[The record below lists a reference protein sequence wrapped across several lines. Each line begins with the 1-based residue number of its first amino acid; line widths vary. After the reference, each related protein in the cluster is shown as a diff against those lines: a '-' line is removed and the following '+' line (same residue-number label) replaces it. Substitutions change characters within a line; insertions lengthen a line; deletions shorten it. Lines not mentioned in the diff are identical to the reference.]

1 MPKQPASPSSNDGS
15 TKSSS
20 KSIKLLKLKAGKAL
34 NILKHKASKITK
46 AVQKK
51 KPCMKRIN
59 TDGNN
64 DSGLSKIGV
73 NNPQKQ
79 KQNSVIELDN
89 SDEESQMGSKN
100 TMAEESNTELS
111 KHSFYK
117 TSLNL
122 T

>member
-1 MPKQPASPSSNDGS
+1 MNV
-15 TKSSS
+15 
-20 KSIKLLKLKAGKAL
+20 
-34 NILKHKASKITK
+34 LKHKASKITK

-51 KPCMKRIN
+51 KPCTKRIN
-59 TDGNN
+59 VNGND

-73 NNPQKQ
+73 NNPQKW
-79 KQNSVIELDN
+79 KQNAIIKLDN
-89 SDEESQMGSKN
+89 SDEESQMESKN
-100 TMAEESNTELS
+100 MMAEESDAELS